1 MSTSNRFWDRI
12 AERYS
17 RRPVPDEAVYREK
30 LQITRQHLRPD
41 MSVLEFGCGSGTTA
55 ISHAPFVRHIHG
67 IDSSAKM
74 IEIANSK
81 AATAGVANASF
92 EQVSI
97 ERYAAANESLD
108 AILALSVLH
117 LLPEWTAAI
126 DKVHRMLKPGGVF
139 VSSTPCLG
147 RKSSLLRMLVSAGY
161 RLGLIPQVRFFAPED
176 LLEALTT
183 AGFAVERDWRPGNG
197 SVAFVVAS
205 KRS

>member
-1 MSTSNRFWDRI
+1 MSISNRFWDRI

-108 AILALSVLH
+108 AILALSV
-117 LLPEWTAAI
+117 
-126 DKVHRMLKPGGVF
+126 
-139 VSSTPCLG
+139 
-147 RKSSLLRMLVSAGY
+147 
-161 RLGLIPQVRFFAPED
+161 
-176 LLEALTT
+176 
-183 AGFAVERDWRPGNG
+183 
-197 SVAFVVAS
+197 
-205 KRS
+205 

>member
-147 RKSSLLRMLVSAGY
+147 GKSSLLRMLVSAGH